1 MRYVLVLCL
10 GLCGISCSTVRGNI
24 DLTRNDKGE
33 IMTVKYDAKGTVD
46 FKIKKDEVEVKTKKI
61 PKPSMLDK
69 VADLATIGL
78 TNRVV
83 NNEEDKD

>member
-33 IMTVKYDAKGTVD
+33 IMTVQYDSKGMVD
-46 FKIKKDEVEVKTKKI
+46 FKIKKDAVEVKTRKV
-61 PKPSMLDK
+61 PKPSFLDRA
-69 VADLATIGL
+69 ADLATVGL
-78 TNRVV
+78 ANRVT
-83 NNEEDKD
+83 NSEKDED